1 MSVNITH
8 NGLQLP
14 EGGDGGGRIRTHGPT
29 NLWLKLRILAKETML
44 ECNTIEFR
52 AFPAAIY
59 SNLVD

>member
-1 MSVNITH
+1 MYKAII
-8 NGLQLP
+8 NG
-14 EGGDGGGRIRTHGPT
+14 ECGIRTHGPT

-44 ECNTIEFR
+44 KFNTIEFR